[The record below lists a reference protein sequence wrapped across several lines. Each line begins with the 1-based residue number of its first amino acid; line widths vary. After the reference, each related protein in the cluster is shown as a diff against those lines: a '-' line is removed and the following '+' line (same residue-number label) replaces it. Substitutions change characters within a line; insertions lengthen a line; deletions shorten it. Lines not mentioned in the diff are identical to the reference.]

1 MSKDTFKSTPYSLEG
16 KVALITGGL
25 GLLGLKHSEALL
37 EADASVVAADVKD
50 HDEANEIMADL
61 KEKYGSKIS
70 YIAMDVKNQ
79 EDVKRKAEILDKMG
93 LKIDILINNAAINP
107 KVEGVQR
114 KNSGRLE
121 DFTIEQWDIEL
132 DVGLKGAFICSKIF
146 GTRMKERNGGVI
158 LNVASDLAVIGP
170 DQRIYEKKDQ
180 PVDERIYKP
189 VTYSVVKNGI
199 IGLTKYL
206 ATYWPEY
213 NIRCNAISP
222 GGVLNGQE
230 KEFLDKVTQR
240 IPMGRLA
247 KIDEYKATI
256 QFLCSDASSYMTGHN
271 LVIDGGRSTW

>member
-1 MSKDTFKSTPYSLEG
+1 
-16 KVALITGGL
+16 
-25 GLLGLKHSEALL
+25 
-37 EADASVVAADVKD
+37 
-50 HDEANEIMADL
+50 
-61 KEKYGSKIS
+61 
-70 YIAMDVKNQ
+70 
-79 EDVKRKAEILDKMG
+79 MG

-189 VTYSVVKNGI
+189 VTYSVVKMAYWINKVPGN
-199 IGLTKYL
+199 LL
-206 ATYWPEY
+206 A
-213 NIRCNAISP
+213 R
-222 GGVLNGQE
+222 VQH
-230 KEFLDKVTQR
+230 KV
-240 IPMGRLA
+240 
-247 KIDEYKATI
+247 
-256 QFLCSDASSYMTGHN
+256 
-271 LVIDGGRSTW
+271 